1 MINSPHV
8 FARVSPVKALMQLLP
23 RCIVKSGIR
32 PENEHPDLIGI
43 QDSQIP
49 YPILFLWHL
58 QKKKTLQLASH
69 IYTNNIWTINS
80 QTTINSSKPHLSTF
94 SPTASQIPPNR
105 TSTLRTPIQFT
116 HPQNYNLWVP
126 IHLLNLQSKTTL
138 DHFHCWVRFHIK
150 PYTELII
157 CIYAY

>member
-1 MINSPHV
+1 MTPEWNRVYIFKLMINSPHV

-58 QKKKTLQLASH
+58 QKKKHFSLLHISTPTIFEPSIHKPQSTPVNLIFLLFHLLLARFHLTELQPYEHLFSSLIH
-69 IYTNNIWTINS
+69 RTIIYES
-80 QTTINSSKPHLSTF
+80 LST
-94 SPTASQIPPNR
+94 S
-105 TSTLRTPIQFT
+105 
-116 HPQNYNLWVP
+116 
-126 IHLLNLQSKTTL
+126 
-138 DHFHCWVRFHIK
+138 
-150 PYTELII
+150 
-157 CIYAY
+157 